1 MVVALKV
8 PLYPTREQ
16 AELFHKMANIY
27 HNLKNKAVDYIKN
40 YDNYVSEKDLRQY
53 LISTY
58 SGDLPISFIANLVA
72 KEKIA
77 ARIAHG
83 FSKLRFQ
90 RYSDSHKA
98 FPVRCDTNGNR
109 VSRIYSDDYEYIKIP
124 SINGLVKMSRLW
136 VNKMKKKSC
145 ISILNFKKQ
154 TARVT
159 YDGKYW
165 YLVFTYNIESP
176 SVNLKDNSIGVDV
189 GIKHLA
195 VTSDNEVF
203 DGVNNTSDKVKKL
216 EIKKKKLQR
225 VISNKY
231 RQNKSYK
238 KSENIKKS
246 EQRLYLIT
254 RKLKNIRENELHHI
268 SKYLVDKHYRLIVFE
283 DLNIRGMLKNK
294 HLSSKISN
302 QCWYKLMQFTK
313 YKAEF
318 INEEFKKIE
327 RFKPSSKACSKCG
340 NIKKNLLL
348 SDRVYV
354 CENCGLVI
362 DRDLNAAINIK
373 NFATN

>member
-1 MVVALKV
+1 MIVALKV

-53 LISTY
+53 LLSTY

-83 FSKLRFQ
+83 TYKLRFQ

-98 FPVRCDTNGNR
+98 FPVRCDSNANR
-109 VSRIYSDDYEYIKIP
+109 LSRVYSDDSEYIKIP
-124 SINGLVKMSRLW
+124 SIKGVIKMSRLW
-136 VNKMKKKSC
+136 VNKMKRKFSLD
-145 ISILNFKKQ
+145 ILNCKKQ

-165 YLVFTYNIESP
+165 YLVFTYNVAEPNI
-176 SVNLKDNSIGVDV
+176 NLEDKSIGVDV

-195 VTSDNEVF
+195 VTSDKEFFN
-203 DGVNNTSDKVKKL
+203 GVDTKL
-216 EIKKKKLQR
+216 LDRRLRNIQR
-225 VISNKY
+225 KISNKY
-231 RQNKSYK
+231 RQNKSYNK
-238 KSENIKKS
+238 TSNIRKLEHKA
-246 EQRLYLIT
+246 YLIHRRIT
-254 RKLKNIRENELHHI
+254 NIRENMLHHI
-268 SKYLVDKHYRLIVFE
+268 SKHLVDKRYKIISFE
-283 DLNIRGMLKNK
+283 NLNIRGMLKNK
-294 HLSSKISN
+294 RLAPSIMK
-302 QCWYKLMQFTK
+302 QGWYKLVQFTR

-318 INEEFKKIE
+318 YGETFRQIG
-327 RFKPSSKACSKCG
+327 RFRPSSKQCSQCG
-340 NIKKNLLL
+340 NLKKDLVL

-354 CENCGLVI
+354 CNKCGLVI
-362 DRDLNAAINIK
+362 DRDLNAAINIS
-373 NFATN
+373 NF

>member
-98 FPVRCDTNGNR
+98 FPVRCDSNANR
-109 VSRIYSDDYEYIKIP
+109 LSRVYSDDFEYIKIP
-124 SINGLVKMSRLW
+124 SIKGLIKMSRLW
-136 VNKMKKKSC
+136 VNKMKRKFSLD
-145 ISILNFKKQ
+145 ILNCKKQ

-165 YLVFTYNIESP
+165 YLVFTYNIAKP
-176 SVNLKDNSIGVDV
+176 SIDLEDKNIGVDV

-203 DGVNNTSDKVKKL
+203 DNVDTIKL
-216 EIKKKKLQR
+216 ERKQKKLQR
-225 VISNKY
+225 AISNKY
-231 RQNKSYK
+231 RQNKSYDK
-238 KSENIKKS
+238 TQNIIRLEHK
-246 EQRLYLIT
+246 LYLIT
-254 RKLKNIRENELHHI
+254 RKITNIRENNLHHI
-268 SKYLVDKHYRLIVFE
+268 SKYLVDKHYKTISFE
-283 DLNIRGMLKNK
+283 TLNIRCMLKNK
-294 HLSSKISN
+294 HLAPKIRK
-302 QCWYKLMQFTK
+302 QCWYKLMQYTR

-318 INEEFKKIE
+318 YGEVFRQIG
-327 RFKPSSKACSKCG
+327 RFKPSSKTCSNCG
-340 NIKKNLLL
+340 SIKKDLKL
-348 SDRVYV
+348 SDRIYV
-354 CENCGLVI
+354 CSNCGLVI
-362 DRDLNAAINIK
+362 DRDFNAAINIRDFD
-373 NFATN
+373 N